1 MFKTRQGVGAPH
13 VSANDC
19 DEHRKVNI
27 NTKLKTSKQR
37 KGDTNNTR
45 TGSSKTAFTERRCSG
60 GMKNDSDEFFLI
72 EEKQTENDPCY
83 CIKRKINK

>member
-37 KGDTNNTR
+37 KGDKNNTR
-45 TGSSKTAFTERRCSG
+45 TGSSKTAFTERWRGG
-60 GMKNDSDEFFLI
+60 GMKNDSDEFFLLKRSKQKTI
-72 EEKQTENDPCY
+72 RVIVLKEK
-83 CIKRKINK
+83 